1 MKRETV
7 YIGIGSNLGDR
18 LKNINAAIDFL
29 RSVPGVSLEKVSSI
43 IEAEPEG
50 GVSQGK
56 FLNGAIK
63 IRTTLSPFE
72 LLKVLQEI
80 EAKLKRVR
88 RVKNAPRTIDLDIL
102 LYADKKID
110 DKGLTVPHPRM
121 LARRFVVVPLLELE
135 PSVLDAHPLLKEL
148 S

>member
-1 MKRETV
+1 MKQETA

-29 RSVPGVSLEKVSSI
+29 RSASGISLEKVSSI
-43 IEAEPEG
+43 IETEPEG
-50 GVSQGK
+50 GASQGK
-56 FLNGAIK
+56 FLNGVIK

-72 LLKVLQEI
+72 LLKVLQQI

-88 RVKNAPRTIDLDIL
+88 KVKNNPRTIDLDIV

-121 LARRFVVVPLLELE
+121 LTRRFVLDPLLELE
-135 PSVLDAHPLLKEL
+135 PSILDIHPLLKGL